1 MEAQTQQENLGV
13 CSGAGAPRRPTLTP
27 TPGNLGVCSGTG
39 APHQPT
45 VTPTP
50 EKEENSRRR
59 ACGVKDKENG
69 HKCSICAEEGSTGM
83 SLENFRRSD
92 CEGTRHTGKRLR
104 KKRGRN

>member
-27 TPGNLGVCSGTG
+27 TPGNLGVCSGVG
-39 APHQPT
+39 APRRPT
-45 VTPTP
+45 LTPTP
-50 EKEENSRRR
+50 EKEENSRRK

-83 SLENFRRSD
+83 SLENFRSD
-92 CEGTRHTGKRLR
+92 CEEVLDILARD
-104 KKRGRN
+104 